1 MQRVEWYRCTTALF
15 ATRGG
20 CRKRQGESQVNFAP
34 VTSNALNHMES
45 LQISA
50 TMARFNKFALVL
62 TVAFTVIS
70 CGCREQPPTVS
81 VIPRTTGTLL
91 WEPMHLGAAEVA
103 RASGLRVYWNAP
115 ADEGD
120 IDRQLTFV
128 SRSLSRR
135 YRGLIL
141 APDETLACR
150 SLVLSATEDRIPVV
164 IVDDELGPPPGPYL
178 SYVSND
184 EAAGTRL
191 AADRIAKI
199 LHGSGSVAVIGISPR
214 LESGI
219 LREEIFEKALSL
231 AAPGVRIEERRYG
244 DSAVA
249 HQQQIAEEIMN
260 GTRHIDAVVALSATA
275 TLGAYFAKLEAT
287 SPNAVQIVGFDQGL
301 LLPVQS
307 GEVDSIVVQ
316 NTKKIGQIAMQH
328 VGAQL
333 RGEKVDGVTLV
344 APMLL
349 TRETIAAPEIKSLWE
364 FSRHR
369 WDDQ

>member
-1 MQRVEWYRCTTALF
+1 M
-15 ATRGG
+15 G
-20 CRKRQGESQVNFAP
+20 
-34 VTSNALNHMES
+34 NALNHMEF
-45 LQISA
+45 LQICSV
-50 TMARFNKFALVL
+50 MSRLNKFALGL
-62 TVAFTVIS
+62 TVACTMIA
-70 CGCREQPPTVS
+70 CGCREQPPTVG

-91 WEPMHLGAAEVA
+91 WEPMHLGVAEVA
-103 RASGLRVYWNAP
+103 RASGLHIYWNAP
-115 ADEGD
+115 ADEGE
-120 IDRQLTFV
+120 IDKQLNFIR
-128 SRSLSRR
+128 RSLSRR

-150 SLVLSATEDRIPVV
+150 SLVLSATQDRIPVV
-164 IVDDELGPPPGPYL
+164 IVDDELGPPPGPFL

-184 EAAGTRL
+184 EVVGTRL

-219 LREEIFEKALSL
+219 LREEAFEKALSL
-231 AAPGVRIEERRYG
+231 IAPDVRIVERRYG
-244 DSAVA
+244 DSVVA

-260 GTRHIDAVVALSATA
+260 GTRHIDVVVALSATA

-287 SPNAVQIVGFDQGL
+287 PLSAVQLIGFDQGL

-316 NTKKIGQIAMQH
+316 NTRKIGQIAMQN
-328 VGAQL
+328 VSAQL
-333 RGEKVDGVTLV
+333 RGKKVNGVTLV

-349 TRETIAAPEIKSLWE
+349 TRETIAVPEIKSQWE
-364 FSRHR
+364 FSRYR
-369 WDDQ
+369 WDNQ